1 MQSNELLFYNS
12 LKMKM
17 SVTLGVTQMLLGL
30 LLKGWNALHFEQ
42 RLDFLWEFVPQLVF
56 ACSLFGYLIVMIFA
70 KWSIDWNERM
80 GLDKGAAAGGCPLRY
95 GGSGQGCQPPSLIA
109 TLIDMVLKPG
119 VVHDPMY
126 AGQAAM
132 QGTLL
137 TAALISVPAMLLVK
151 PLLLKRQHDSNPYQ
165 QVGSLDDDE
174 EDDESGK
181 GHGGGGGGGG
191 GGGHGH
197 GPFNF
202 AELMIH
208 QGIETIEFVLG
219 MVSNTASYLR
229 LWALS
234 LAHSQVSSAA
244 LLALTSFAAAGAAAA
259 AAAAAAPPS
268 FSRARA
274 ADDIA
279 VSRAAS
285 VLPSRAPPR
294 STPRAPQLAKVFWEK
309 IMVPAISS
317 NNPAA
322 IVVGF
327 SVFAAVTT
335 GVLLCMDVL
344 ECYLHALRLHWVEF
358 QNKFYGADGH
368 KFQPFFFETLLADV
382 EE

>member
-1 MQSNELLFYNS
+1 MRRFWH
-12 LKMKM
+12 
-17 SVTLGVTQMLLGL
+17 L
-30 LLKGWNALHFEQ
+30 LL
-42 RLDFLWEFVPQLVF
+42 
-56 ACSLFGYLIVMIFA
+56 
-70 KWSIDWNERM
+70 
-80 GLDKGAAAGGCPLRY
+80 
-95 GGSGQGCQPPSLIA
+95 
-109 TLIDMVLKPG
+109 
-119 VVHDPMY
+119 
-126 AGQAAM
+126 
-132 QGTLL
+132 LL
-137 TAALISVPAMLLVK
+137 LLV
-151 PLLLKRQHDSNPYQ
+151 LLL
-165 QVGSLDDDE
+165 L
-174 EDDESGK
+174 
-181 GHGGGGGGGG
+181 
-191 GGGHGH
+191 
-197 GPFNF
+197 
-202 AELMIH
+202 L
-208 QGIETIEFVLG
+208 LLLLL
-219 MVSNTASYLR
+219 LR
-229 LWALS
+229 L
-234 LAHSQVSSAA
+234 
-244 LLALTSFAAAGAAAA
+244 LL
-259 AAAAAAPPS
+259 